1 MNMVKSILPLII
13 TAVVLCMA
21 PLLHAEEPAT
31 LPSAATPEATTQ
43 SVDDMA
49 DYRRLGWEWF
59 GIKMGSPF
67 LIFLVE
73 DINRGNF
80 FCTDIILPTFRWK
93 HAYYT
98 VAELHIGMVFGDFGI
113 STGGGYRLAL
123 GDNLDYEM
131 RFGASLG
138 YRTKFIGE
146 DNALTPAPH
155 IQIIA
160 NYNHASFGLG
170 LELPLYLHLTEHKT
184 GLFEVEGHW
193 ARFQM
198 ELFLY
203 FRVTVF

>member
-1 MNMVKSILPLII
+1 MTKSIATLII
-13 TAVVLCMA
+13 VAVVLCMA
-21 PLLHAEEPAT
+21 PVLHAEEPAA
-31 LPSAATPEATTQ
+31 LPPAATAATTTQ
-43 SVDDMA
+43 NYDDMA

-67 LIFLVE
+67 LIWLVV

-98 VAELHIGMVFGDFGI
+98 VAVLHVGMVFGDFGI

-131 RFGASLG
+131 RFGATLG

-170 LELPLYLHLTEHKT
+170 LELPLYLHLTEHRT
-184 GLFEVEGHW
+184 GFFAAEDPT